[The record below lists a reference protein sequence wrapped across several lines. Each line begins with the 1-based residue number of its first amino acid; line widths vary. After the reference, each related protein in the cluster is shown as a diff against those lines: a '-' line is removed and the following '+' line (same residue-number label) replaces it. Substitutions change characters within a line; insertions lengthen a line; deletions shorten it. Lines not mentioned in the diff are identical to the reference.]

1 MGFFDFLT
9 GSGTRTASPALLGA
23 ARNAVVG
30 AVVAAVASGLAKSG
44 MDPDAA
50 LQITAG
56 VESLVGAAIAGVAT
70 LLGKLIRDWA
80 ASKGGIWSLVA
91 KFLPLG

>member
-1 MGFFDFLT
+1 MGLFDFLT
-9 GSGTRTASPALLGA
+9 SNGTRPASPALLGA

-30 AVVAAVASGLAKSG
+30 AVVAAVAAGLAKSG
-44 MDPDAA
+44 MDPDQA

-80 ASKGGIWSLVA
+80 ASKGGAWAIIA